1 MVRMADAE
9 IRQTGQAGFMTITI
23 YVQLTVLA
31 LIDSTSIG
39 TLLIPLWLLM
49 RPDAK
54 RLAPRILL
62 FLGVLASFYLLLGI
76 AVLSGAGW
84 ALGGLGAGS
93 LTRIPVIQWC
103 MTLGGGAM
111 LAYALFADSG
121 KKRAKQEA
129 ATTVPTRDSAALNF
143 QPDDPAPVPF
153 PPPAPA
159 PAPTQAPGV
168 QRWQARLGTA
178 LRSPGGMVVLALLAG
193 LLELPTMLPYL
204 AAIGFLA
211 NSTLPVPAQ
220 MLVLC
225 VYCLVMLLPALVLL
239 VLRLA
244 LGERLDAVLQ
254 RLGSKVGKFSA
265 RTLPWVVGIVGFLL
279 LRSGL
284 SLLAPVAPWNPF
296 K

>member
-1 MVRMADAE
+1 
-9 IRQTGQAGFMTITI
+9 MTTAL

-62 FLGVLASFYLLLGI
+62 FLGVLATFYLLVGV

-84 ALGGLGAGS
+84 VVGSMGAGS
-93 LTRIPVIQWC
+93 LTRLPAIQWV
-103 MTLGGGAM
+103 MAVGGGAM
-111 LAYALFADSG
+111 LAYGLFASSG
-121 KKRAKQEA
+121 KK
-129 ATTVPTRDSAALNF
+129 
-143 QPDDPAPVPF
+143 
-153 PPPAPA
+153 PAPA
-159 PAPTQAPGV
+159 TVHATTHAAAAAPAPEPAPAE
-168 QRWQARLGTA
+168 QRWQLRMGTA

-204 AAIGFLA
+204 AAIGFLT
-211 NSTLPVPAQ
+211 NSTLPMTAQ
-220 MLVLC
+220 LLILC
-225 VYCLVMLLPALVLL
+225 VYCLVMLVPALVLL
-239 VLRLA
+239 TLRLT
-244 LGERLDAVLQ
+244 LDSRLDGVLQ
-254 RLGSKVGKFSA
+254 RFGSQMSKFSA
-265 RTLPWVVGIVGFLL
+265 GTLPWVVGIVGFLL

-284 SLLAPVAPWNPF
+284 SLLAPMAPWNPF

>member
-1 MVRMADAE
+1 
-9 IRQTGQAGFMTITI
+9 MTIVI

-62 FLGVLASFYLLLGI
+62 FLGVLAGFYLLLGA

-93 LTRIPVIQWC
+93 LTRIPAIQWG
-103 MTLGGGAM
+103 MAIGGGAM
-111 LAYALFADSG
+111 LAYALLADLG
-121 KKRAKQEA
+121 KKRSKQAAVAAAPAAGAGSTSGHPDAPAPDTARATAPAA
-129 ATTVPTRDSAALNF
+129 AT
-143 QPDDPAPVPF
+143 
-153 PPPAPA
+153 APA
-159 PAPTQAPGV
+159 PAPGE

-178 LRSPGGMVVLALLAG
+178 LRSPGGIVVLALLAG

-204 AAIGFLA
+204 AAIGFLTS
-211 NSTLPVPAQ
+211 STLPVSAQ
-220 MLVLC
+220 LLVLC
-225 VYCLVMLLPALVLL
+225 VYCLVMLIPALVLL
-239 VLRLA
+239 VLRLV

-254 RLGSKVGKFSA
+254 RLGAKVGKFSA
-265 RTLPWVVGIVGFLL
+265 GTLPWVVGILGFLL

-284 SLLAPVAPWNPF
+284 SLLAPMAPWNPS

>member
-1 MVRMADAE
+1 MARMADAGN
-9 IRQTGQAGFMTITI
+9 RQNGQAGFMTIVI

-62 FLGVLASFYLLLGI
+62 FLGVLAGFYLLLGA

-93 LTRIPVIQWC
+93 LTRIPAIQWG
-103 MTLGGGAM
+103 MAIGGGAM
-111 LAYALFADSG
+111 LAYALLADSG
-121 KKRAKQEA
+121 KKRSTQA
-129 ATTVPTRDSAALNF
+129 AVAAAPAGGAGPTSGH
-143 QPDDPAPVPF
+143 PD
-153 PPPAPA
+153 APA
-159 PAPTQAPGV
+159 PDTAAAPAPGE

-178 LRSPGGMVVLALLAG
+178 LRSPGGIVVLALLAG

-204 AAIGFLA
+204 AAIGFLTS
-211 NSTLPVPAQ
+211 STLPVSAQ
-220 MLVLC
+220 LLVLC
-225 VYCLVMLLPALVLL
+225 VYCLVMLIPALVLL
-239 VLRLA
+239 VLRLV

-254 RLGSKVGKFSA
+254 RLGAKVGKFSA
-265 RTLPWVVGIVGFLL
+265 GTLPWVVGILGFLL

-284 SLLAPVAPWNPF
+284 SLLAPMAPWNPF